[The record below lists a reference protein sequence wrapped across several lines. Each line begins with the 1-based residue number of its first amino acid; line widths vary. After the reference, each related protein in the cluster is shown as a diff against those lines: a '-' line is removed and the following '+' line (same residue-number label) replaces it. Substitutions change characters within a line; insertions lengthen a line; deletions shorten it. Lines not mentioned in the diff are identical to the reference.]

1 MPIRA
6 RYHLRRMR
14 GGAQAHLIECD
25 DGYAYVVK
33 FATNPQ
39 HRRILPNELLAS
51 ELLKFLQISAPE
63 TMVVEI
69 DEDFIRNSPEACM
82 QLGTKTIPPE
92 PGWHFGS
99 RFPGDPTRVA
109 TYDFLPD
116 QLVGKVHNLREFLGA
131 LVFDKWTGNSDG
143 RQAIFFRAQ
152 ISQWLPLAEENPRR
166 MGFVAMMIDHG
177 YILNGPHWE
186 LINSPVQGLYGRRMV
201 YNAVRSLDDFQP
213 WLDRVVHFPEHV
225 VDEALRHIPS
235 DWLRGDEDAFDKVLD
250 ALYKRRKRV
259 PDLIAD
265 ARLAKVNPFANWS
278 A

>member
-6 RYHLRRMR
+6 RRHLRKMR
-14 GGAQAHLIECD
+14 GGAQAHLVECD
-25 DGYAYVVK
+25 DGSAYVVK
-33 FATNPQ
+33 FQSNPQ
-39 HRRILPNELLAS
+39 HRRILPNEMLAS

-63 TMVVEI
+63 TAIIELT
-69 DEDFIRNSPEACM
+69 DAFIKDSPEACV
-82 QLGTKTIPPE
+82 QLGAKAVPPE

-99 RFPGDPTRVA
+99 KFPGDPARTA
-109 TYDFLPD
+109 TYDFIPD
-116 QLVGKVHNLREFLGA
+116 QLLGKIHNLQDFLGV

-152 ISQWLPLAEENPRR
+152 ISQWLPGAEENPRR
-166 MGFVAMMIDHG
+166 MGFVGMMIDHG

-186 LINSPVQGLYGRRMV
+186 LIHSPVQGLYTRKMV
-201 YNAVRSLDDFQP
+201 YNGVRSLDDFQP

-225 VDEALRHIPS
+225 IDEALRHIPP
-235 DWLRGDEDAFDKVLD
+235 DWLRDDDDAFDKVLN
-250 ALYKRRKRV
+250 ALYKRRKQV

-265 ARLAKVNPFANWS
+265 ARLAKVNPFANWP